1 MARVAKAF
9 KNLSNLFSEDD
20 IVDES
25 IIEEFEI
32 SCEFVYEIESNAIY
46 VVDKREDS
54 HILHSLESIILTL
67 IFAMMANCNRFTE
80 IHLFMC
86 KHFEW
91 LDKHIHFDNGIP
103 SISTLRR
110 VI

>member
-1 MARVAKAF
+1 MARTAKVF

-46 VVDKREDS
+46 VVDKRQE
-54 HILHSLESIILTL
+54 LY
-67 IFAMMANCNRFTE
+67 FTQVFRAT
-80 IHLFMC
+80 IVNGMKYKKKGLFDG
-86 KHFEW
+86 KF
-91 LDKHIHFDNGIP
+91 KV
-103 SISTLRR
+103 S
-110 VI
+110 